1 MSRIDPSKLT
11 LTEKVVQIN
20 RVAKVVKGG
29 RRFTFSALVV
39 VGDGQGHVG
48 VGVGKAGEV
57 PESIRKGTEDA
68 KKHLIKVPFLGT
80 ITAAGIHDILSKVYG
95 SSNPVN
101 ATRAAIEA
109 LSQLRTAA
117 QISAARGKRVRIRVG
132 GQQETKEVHN
142 G

>member
-1 MSRIDPSKLT
+1 MRKHFWRIALVLT
-11 LTEKVVQIN
+11 LLGVFAGHAAGWLVLPWLPQLESELYN
-20 RVAKVVKGG
+20 ARVRAVAPGTVDD
-29 RRFTFSALVV
+29 RIVV
-39 VGDGQGHVG
+39 V
-48 VGVGKAGEV
+48 
-57 PESIRKGTEDA
+57 PS
-68 KKHLIKVPFLGT
+68 LGT
-80 ITAAGIHDILSKVYG
+80 KGAIRAVITAAGIHDILSKVYG

-132 GQQETKEVHN
+132 GQQETKEAHN